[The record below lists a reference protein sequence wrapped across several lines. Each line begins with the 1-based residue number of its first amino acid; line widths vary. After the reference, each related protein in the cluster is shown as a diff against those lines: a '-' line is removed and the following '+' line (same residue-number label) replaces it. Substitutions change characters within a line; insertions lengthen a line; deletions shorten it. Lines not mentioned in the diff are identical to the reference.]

1 MSLRRR
7 VVLGMVAVAIVL
19 GVAGFA
25 ITRTLHSYLLKRV
38 DNQLESVPA
47 LSGLIRRRPADPVND
62 LFSEMAFVATDL
74 NGGVIASRDP
84 GLQHVGDPLPDVS
97 GVLPGP
103 PDAPDLRYQTVHSVH
118 GDLRYRVKLERF
130 ADGYVAVGLSLK
142 DTDRVFHRIQLVE
155 ILASSGVLL
164 ALALSGW
171 WVLRQGVR
179 PLQRIAGAADQ
190 IAEGDLT
197 HRVPVDDDRTEAGRL
212 GRALNRM
219 LGEIEGSFR
228 RKEES
233 EERLKRFVGDASH
246 ELRTPLTSIRGYA
259 DLWRQGGLEEPARLT
274 DAMGRL
280 ESEAAR
286 MGRLVDDLLL
296 LARLDEGRP
305 LARDRIDL
313 VSTVL
318 TAVTDARVVAP
329 GHPIELAGVGEA
341 IVIGDADRLYQA
353 VANLLANTGQHTPAG
368 TRVKV
373 TVERDGGNVS
383 VRVADDGPGLDPT
396 TAERVFERFYR
407 ADPARARATGGTGL
421 GLAIVAAIMQ
431 AHEGTV
437 AVSSTPGEG
446 ATFTITMR
454 AAPLPPPF

>member
-7 VVLGMVAVAIVL
+7 VVLGMVVVAIVL

-25 ITRTLHSYLLKRV
+25 ITSTLRSYLLTRV
-38 DNQLESVPA
+38 DNQLAKVDLPS
-47 LSGLIRRRPADPVND
+47 LRDRRPDN
-62 LFSEMAFVATDL
+62 FTSELAVVVTSLDGTVLAQ
-74 NGGVIASRDP
+74 GHP
-84 GLQHVGDPLPDVS
+84 GFQHKGDPLPDVS
-97 GVLPGP
+97 GVVPGP
-103 PDAPDLRYQTVHSVH
+103 ADAAALRYRTVHSV
-118 GDLRYRVKLERF
+118 GGSNLRYRVKLQRLV
-130 ADGYVAVGLSLK
+130 DGYVVVGLSLR
-142 DTDRVFHRIQLVE
+142 DTDNVFHRIQLVE

-179 PLQRIAGAADQ
+179 PLQQIAGAADK

-219 LGEIEGSFR
+219 LGEIESSFR

-233 EERLKRFVGDASH
+233 EDRLKRFVGDASH

-259 DLWRQGGLEEPARLT
+259 DLWRQGGLDEPARLT

-313 VSTVL
+313 VRTVDA
-318 TAVTDARVVAP
+318 AVADASVVGP
-329 GHPIELAGVGEA
+329 DHPIAISGLAEA
-341 IVIGDADRLYQA
+341 TVIGDADRLYQA
-353 VANLLANTGQHTPAG
+353 VANLLGNTRQHTPPG
-368 TRVKV
+368 TRVHV
-373 TVERDGGNVS
+373 TVERDGGNVL
-383 VRVADDGPGLDPT
+383 VRVADNGPGLDPT
-396 TAERVFERFYR
+396 TAGRVFERFYR

-421 GLAIVAAIMQ
+421 GLAIAAAIIQ

-437 AVSSTPGEG
+437 SVSSSPGEG
-446 ATFTITMR
+446 ATFTISIP
-454 AAPLPPPF
+454 AAPLPAPT

>member
-19 GVAGFA
+19 GVAGFT
-25 ITRTLHSYLLKRV
+25 ITSTLRSYLLTRV
-38 DNQLESVPA
+38 DNQLAAVPA
-47 LSGLIRRRPADPVND
+47 LSG
-62 LFSEMAFVATDL
+62 FSERRLPDSPFSELAFVATDL
-74 NGGVIASRDP
+74 NGSVIAHKDP

-97 GVLPGP
+97 SVLPGP
-103 PDAPDLRYQTVHSVH
+103 ADAPELRYKTVHSI
-118 GDLRYRVKLERF
+118 GSSDLRYRVKLERF

-179 PLQRIAGAADQ
+179 PLQQIAGAADK

-197 HRVPVDDDRTEAGRL
+197 HRVPVDDERTEAGRL

-233 EERLKRFVGDASH
+233 EDRLKRFVGDASH

-259 DLWRQGGLEEPARLT
+259 DLWRQGGLDEPARLT

-305 LARDRIDL
+305 LAHDRIDL
-313 VSTVL
+313 VRTVVA
-318 TAVTDARVVAP
+318 AVADARVVGP
-329 GHPIELAGVGEA
+329 EHPIELSGLAEA
-341 IVIGDADRLYQA
+341 TVIGDADRLYQV
-353 VANLLANTGQHTPAG
+353 VANLLANTRRHTPAG
-368 TRVKV
+368 TRVRV
-373 TVERDGGNVS
+373 SVERDGANVL
-383 VRVADDGPGLDPT
+383 VRVADDGPGLDPST
-396 TAERVFERFYR
+396 GQRVFERFYR

-431 AHEGTV
+431 AHEGSV
-437 AVSSTPGEG
+437 SVSSTPGEG
-446 ATFTITMR
+446 ATFTITMP
-454 AAPLPPPF
+454 AAPLPPPL

>member
-19 GVAGFA
+19 GVAGFT
-25 ITRTLHSYLLKRV
+25 ITSTLRSYLLNRV
-38 DNQLESVPA
+38 DDQLSKVEPQRF
-47 LSGLIRRRPADPVND
+47 LQPRPRDSFDNE
-62 LFSEMAFVATDL
+62 LAFIITDL
-74 NGGVIASRDP
+74 NGTVIATKDP
-84 GLQHVGDPLPDVS
+84 GLQHLGDPLPDVS

-103 PDAPDLRYQTVHSVH
+103 PDAPDLRYQTVRSVGPGSVH
-118 GDLRYRVKLERF
+118 YRVKLNRF
-130 ADGYVAVGLSLK
+130 ADVYTAVGVSLK
-142 DTDRVFHRIQLVE
+142 DTDKVFHRIQLVE
-155 ILASSGVLL
+155 ILASTGVLL

-179 PLQRIAGAADQ
+179 PLRQIAGAADK

-219 LGEIEGSFR
+219 LGEIESSFR

-233 EERLKRFVGDASH
+233 EDRLKRFVGDASH

-280 ESEAAR
+280 ESEAER

-313 VSTVL
+313 VRTVAA
-318 TAVTDARVVAP
+318 AVADARVTGP
-329 GHPIELAGVGEA
+329 DHPIELTGLAEA
-341 IVIGDADRLYQA
+341 TVIGDADRLYQV
-353 VANLLANTGQHTPAG
+353 VANLLANTRRHTPAG
-368 TRVKV
+368 TSVHL
-373 TVERDGGNVS
+373 TVEREGENILVH
-383 VRVADDGPGLDPT
+383 VADNGPGLDPT
-396 TAERVFERFYR
+396 TAEHVFERFYR

-421 GLAIVAAIMQ
+421 GLAIGAAIMQ

-437 AVSSTPGEG
+437 SVSSKPGEG
-446 ATFTITMR
+446 ATFTIAIP
-454 AAPLPPPF
+454 AASLSPPP